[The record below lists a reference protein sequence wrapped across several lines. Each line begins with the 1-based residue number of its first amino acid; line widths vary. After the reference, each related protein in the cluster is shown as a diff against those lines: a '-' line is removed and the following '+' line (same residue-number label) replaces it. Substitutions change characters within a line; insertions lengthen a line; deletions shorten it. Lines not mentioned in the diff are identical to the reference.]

1 MSDDQ
6 VYKRSIEIIRKNI
19 ENGQPFDI
27 ACEAISVADEN
38 LRRSIID
45 DALKIEIA
53 ERHYG
58 KNIPLI
64 ELSKK
69 LQVSME
75 RLLKANDEMLEDV
88 MDNIRQTFK
97 DFPIDPDSL
106 TH

>member
-1 MSDDQ
+1 MSEDQ
-6 VYKRSIEIIRKNI
+6 IYRKSIAIIRKNI

-27 ACEAISVADEN
+27 ACEAISVADEV
-38 LRRSIID
+38 LRRTIID

-58 KNIPLI
+58 KNIPFI
-64 ELSKK
+64 EISRT

-75 RLLKANDEMLEDV
+75 RILKANNEMLEDV
-88 MDNIRQTFK
+88 MNNMHHIFK
-97 DFPIDPDSL
+97 DFPIDPDSP